1 MTTIQNILV
10 PTDFSAPA
18 DAALSYARDLADRF
32 GAKIHLLHAVALPT
46 FYPMGPEVP
55 PSTPML
61 KIVADVQS
69 ASRTAL
75 EELAHRLNLPSDRWT
90 VQATVG
96 MPVTEI
102 LNTIAAEHIDLVVM
116 GTHGR
121 GVVEHLLLGSV
132 AERVVRRSPVPVLTV
147 HGAPPAR
154 REAAVTSDVEK
165 VFS

>member
-18 DAALSYARDLADRF
+18 DAALDYAKDLAQQF
-32 GAKIHLLHAVALPT
+32 GARIHLLHAVALPT

-61 KIVADVQS
+61 KIVADAQ
-69 ASRTAL
+69 AATRTAL
-75 EELAHRLNLPSDRWT
+75 VELAGRLNLPADRCT
-90 VQATVG
+90 VEAVVG

-102 LNTIAAEHIDLVVM
+102 LNAIRAEHIDLVVM

-132 AERVVRRSPVPVLTV
+132 AERIVRRSPVPVLTV
-147 HGAPPAR
+147 HGPQTGIPAAA
-154 REAAVTSDVEK
+154 EARVAETTP
-165 VFS
+165 